1 MHLVFAAQ
9 SAVVFGLWVFLL
21 GLKAF
26 AFVDAL
32 RYSEAVYQAVGKQSK
47 AFWLVVLGLSALV
60 QFVTDPLGFLGI
72 VGTVVSLIYLF
83 AIRPELQRYK
93 GVGRGRSSSG
103 GPYGGW

>member
-9 SAVVFGLWVFLL
+9 NAVILVLWVFLL

-26 AFVDAL
+26 TFVDAL
-32 RYSEAVYQAVGKQSK
+32 RYSDAVYQAVGKQSK
-47 AFWLVVLGLSALV
+47 VFWLVVLGLSALV
-60 QFVTDPLGFLGI
+60 QFVQDPLGFLGI
-72 VGTVVSLIYLF
+72 VGTVVTLVYLF

-93 GVGRGRSSSG
+93 GVGRGRSSSE